1 MSVTT
6 KPRQEVEGAGR
17 AVDINPAKQA
27 LEAMEAA
34 IQARRAQRAK
44 DQGYASLQ
52 EYDEATQRFYDERRV
67 KQKILAKEHWD
78 EAVRSGRDLEREDR
92 EDRERALEEE
102 EKRPLP
108 WYLPEKCRCD
118 GRSGRLR
125 AFDRD
130 ADKGADHLTLD
141 FCEGNLKSPQG
152 SMDGV
157 SDHFREQMRPR
168 LENVVI
174 DEWRPSNRFTEANL
188 QRVWSHDSENER
200 SDCPLPYWTDRDP
213 IVQHLIAQRSLKKIE
228 DQRGRNLSGDD
239 EIEIPSDS
247 KGHEGRMDSNPRRI
261 VPYETNQ
268 SIGKRGARERE
279 ENDSMSD
286 SSDSKTDARRVK
298 ARIDERQIETYRRTT
313 LVRGSNQTSA
323 AYLPRAASQSRPFIN
338 NFPGNS
344 KAKTAIS
351 RMRLPQSPLLGSAN
365 GDARPAA
372 PANPFKRLR
381 DTLATERMDEEAR
394 TPFPF
399 AGTGGQVVDM
409 DTSSPPRIFNISTSP
424 LSGSGPLK
432 RNRNTLAAEGDSHEE
447 RAPKRLRGTP
457 VQGNP
462 QQHHPTENHRPV
474 ARRARQ
480 TGYSSSRKQARN
492 TESAGIQATGPQSPS
507 SFAERLQPPVDQD
520 SLRSQVSRNT
530 RAPDQPADVVNS
542 ILEDV
547 EAQIRSLEA
556 KKARAHALQ
565 RLEALQR
572 EEARGFSIQQDPDHR
587 QNVPGAASLKRGRGS
602 QTDEEAHD
610 EAGASVSP
618 AKKLRR
624 TDVSAR
630 STAIPT
636 NRSDAAMTS
645 STIQER
651 DVEEP
656 ASVDDSATVL
666 TADEAAAGPAAA
678 GHSESV
684 LEPRIRETKRSRGV
698 MKGRVKK
705 NPPAGGKGVPS
716 KTKARAKTKT
726 AAVISPW
733 LKSLLENPRQT
744 RSQKRKVFVELDA
757 QSQVIPVRGRL
768 GQFKA
773 VMIPATRPSRAK

>member
-1 MSVTT
+1 MNVTT
-6 KPRQEVEGAGR
+6 RPRQEVEGAGR

-78 EAVRSGRDLEREDR
+78 RAVRSGRDLEREDR
-92 EDRERALEEE
+92 ERALGEE

-108 WYLPEKCRCD
+108 WYLPEKCRCN
-118 GRSGRLR
+118 
-125 AFDRD
+125 
-130 ADKGADHLTLD
+130 DHLTLD

-157 SDHFREQMRPR
+157 SDHFREQMRLR
-168 LENVVI
+168 LENMVI

-200 SDCPLPYWTDRDP
+200 SDCPLPYWADRDP

-239 EIEIPSDS
+239 EIEIPNDS
-247 KGHEGRMDSNPRRI
+247 KGHEGRMDSNLRRI

-268 SIGKRGARERE
+268 SIGKRGTRERE
-279 ENDSMSD
+279 ENDGMSD
-286 SSDSKTDARRVK
+286 SSDSNTDTRRVK
-298 ARIDERQIETYRRTT
+298 ARIDERQIETYRRTP

-323 AYLPRAASQSRPFIN
+323 AYLPRAASQSRPFNN

-344 KAKTAIS
+344 KAKTVIS
-351 RMRLPQSPLLGSAN
+351 RMRLPQSPLLGSAI
-365 GDARPAA
+365 GDARPSA
-372 PANPFKRLR
+372 PANPLKRLR
-381 DTLATERMDEEAR
+381 DTLATEKTDEEAR

-399 AGTGGQVVDM
+399 AGAGGQVVDM

-457 VQGNP
+457 VQGDS
-462 QQHHPTENHRPV
+462 QQHHPTDNHRPV
-474 ARRARQ
+474 ARRSRQ
-480 TGYSSSRKQARN
+480 TGSSSSRKQARN
-492 TESAGIQATGPQSPS
+492 TDIP
-507 SFAERLQPPVDQD
+507 
-520 SLRSQVSRNT
+520 
-530 RAPDQPADVVNS
+530 
-542 ILEDV
+542 EDV

-556 KKARAHALQ
+556 KKARARALQ

-572 EEARGFSIQQDPDHR
+572 EEARGFPIQQEPQDHR

-624 TDVSAR
+624 TVISAR
-630 STAIPT
+630 STAVPT
-636 NRSDAAMTS
+636 DRNDSAMTS
-645 STIQER
+645 SAIQQP
-651 DVEEP
+651 DVEDP
-656 ASVDDSATVL
+656 ASVGDSAPAL
-666 TADEAAAGPAAA
+666 TAEEAAGPAAA
-678 GHSESV
+678 GHNKTV
-684 LEPRIRETKRSRGV
+684 LEPGIKETKGGRGV

-705 NPPAGGKGVPS
+705 NPPAGGNGVPS
-716 KTKARAKTKT
+716 KTKARAKAKT

-744 RSQKRKVFVELDA
+744 RSQKQKVFVELDA
-757 QSQVIPVRGRL
+757 QSQVVPVRGRA

-773 VMIPATRPSRAK
+773 VMIPATRSSRAK

>member
-6 KPRQEVEGAGR
+6 KPRQEVGEAGR

-108 WYLPEKCRCD
+108 WYLPEKCRCN
-118 GRSGRLR
+118 GRSGRLL

-168 LENVVI
+168 LENMVI

-188 QRVWSHDSENER
+188 QRVWSHEENER
-200 SDCPLPYWTDRDP
+200 SDCPLPYWADRDP

-239 EIEIPSDS
+239 EIEIPSDF
-247 KGHEGRMDSNPRRI
+247 KGHEGRMDSNLRRI

-268 SIGKRGARERE
+268 SIGKRGTRERE
-279 ENDSMSD
+279 ENDGMSE
-286 SSDSKTDARRVK
+286 SSDSNTDARRVK
-298 ARIDERQIETYRRTT
+298 ARIDERQIETYRRTP

-323 AYLPRAASQSRPFIN
+323 AYLPRAASQSRPFNN

-365 GDARPAA
+365 GDARPSA
-372 PANPFKRLR
+372 PANPLKRLR
-381 DTLATERMDEEAR
+381 DTLATEKTDEEAW

-399 AGTGGQVVDM
+399 AGAGGQVVDM
-409 DTSSPPRIFNISTSP
+409 DTLSPPRIFDISTSP

-457 VQGNP
+457 VQGDS
-462 QQHHPTENHRPV
+462 QQHHPTDNYRPV
-474 ARRARQ
+474 ARCARQ
-480 TGYSSSRKQARN
+480 TGYFGSRKQARN

-507 SFAERLQPPVDQD
+507 PFAERFQPPVDQD

-542 ILEDV
+542 IPEDV

-556 KKARAHALQ
+556 KKARARALQ

-572 EEARGFSIQQDPDHR
+572 EEARGFPIQQEPQDHR

-624 TDVSAR
+624 TVISAR
-630 STAIPT
+630 STAVPT
-636 NRSDAAMTS
+636 DRNDTAMTS
-645 STIQER
+645 SAIQQP
-651 DVEEP
+651 DVEDP
-656 ASVDDSATVL
+656 ASVGDSAPAL
-666 TADEAAAGPAAA
+666 TAEEAAGPAAA
-678 GHSESV
+678 GHNKTV
-684 LEPRIRETKRSRGV
+684 LEPGIKETKGGRGV
-698 MKGRVKK
+698 VKGRVKK
-705 NPPAGGKGVPS
+705 NPPAGGNGVPS
-716 KTKARAKTKT
+716 KTKARAKAKT
-726 AAVISPW
+726 AAVFSPW

-744 RSQKRKVFVELDA
+744 RSQKQKVFVELDA
-757 QSQVIPVRGRL
+757 QSQVVPVRGRA

-773 VMIPATRPSRAK
+773 VMIPATRSSRAK